1 MSKETIKSILVL
13 GPQGS
18 GKTTFIKKLIAETNF
33 GGHVLS
39 ESNLDNLAMLV
50 TDKEFKSLLYIVETQ
65 LTTEEIPNSILDQF
79 EIYDL
84 HHMSDF
90 KKAILSIGTEEVNH
104 PAHYGGEDNAYEAI
118 KVIEAWGLDFLL
130 GNTVKYIARAGKK
143 DSEVQDLKKAKFY
156 LERRIAKLEVIG
168 KNKERMN
175 YLTRPY

>member
-1 MSKETIKSILVL
+1 MSKEAIKSILVL

-18 GKTTFIKKLIAETNF
+18 GKTTFIKKLIAEKNLQS
-33 GGHVLS
+33 HVLK
-39 ESNLDNLAMLV
+39 EMCFVDLAMLV
-50 TDKEFKSLLYIVETQ
+50 TDKEFKNQLYIVETQ
-65 LTTEEIPNSILDQF
+65 LTTDDISDSILDQF

-84 HHMSDF
+84 HHMSEF
-90 KKAILSIGTEEVNH
+90 KKAILSSKTEAVNH

-118 KVIEAWGLDFLL
+118 KVIEAWELDFLL

-168 KNKERMN
+168 KNKEKMN

>member
-18 GKTTFIKKLIAETNF
+18 GKTTLINSLVEEINGTCHIKTEQNLSDIIKLIKIGAI
-33 GGHVLS
+33 
-39 ESNLDNLAMLV
+39 
-50 TDKEFKSLLYIVETQ
+50 DKSSHIVETQ
-65 LTTEEIPNSILDQF
+65 LTTDEIPDSVLNQF
-79 EIYDL
+79 QIYDL
-84 HHMSDF
+84 HHASDF
-90 KKAILSIGTEEVNH
+90 KKTLTTTKEAVNH